1 MMSKSPGGNK
11 KKKNIFFFELPLQ
24 IICNRDISKSIIFRS
39 FKLCELIVDDE

>member
-11 KKKNIFFFELPLQ
+11 KKKKNSELPLQ

-39 FKLCELIVDDE
+39 FKLYELIEDDE